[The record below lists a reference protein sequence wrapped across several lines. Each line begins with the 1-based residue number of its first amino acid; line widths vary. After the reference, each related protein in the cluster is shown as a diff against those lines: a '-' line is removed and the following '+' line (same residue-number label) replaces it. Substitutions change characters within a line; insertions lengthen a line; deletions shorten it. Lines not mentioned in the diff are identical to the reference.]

1 MVGGGILGS
10 STKVDVEGALWA
22 KFAQEADI
30 RVGGD
35 ARIGSY
41 LFNASLR
48 AGGKVIVLG
57 RGDGKARSLVGGLV
71 WAGLGIESSSIGSP
85 YNSAT
90 RPSVRRRFSPGKNG
104 WKSCVVCIAC
114 ARSGC
119 MSTWKNWICRP

>member
-10 STKVDVEGALWA
+10 STKVDVEGSLWA

-90 RPSVRRRFSPGKNG
+90 RLGPASIFARWTDGKAAQYASRVRGAD
-104 WKSCVVCIAC
+104 V
-114 ARSGC
+114 
-119 MSTWKNWICRP
+119 